1 MANLSYC
8 RFRNTSEDLNDCSLA
23 QCDWRDDPQ
32 EYKDLSSGEKEAYE
46 DLIMTARDMVR
57 LHDKLT
63 SEGLFD
69 DENEEDED
77 LE

>member
-8 RFRNTSEDLNDCSLA
+8 RFRNTSKDLQDCSFT
-23 QCDWRDDPQ
+23 QYDWRNDPQ

-46 DLIMTARDMVR
+46 YLIMIARDMVR